1 MAEAGGLGVKKHRIT
16 ILIPCYNEEDSIIEV
31 INMVKNVD
39 LGYPKEIIVVDD
51 GSEDSSVDKVK
62 TQTGVKLLQHDKNQG
77 KGKAIQTGL
86 QHAKG
91 DIVVIQD
98 ADLEYFPRDI
108 PALLDP
114 LIKRKTDV
122 VYGSRFIGE
131 ADGMSISHSFGNKVL
146 SWATRFF
153 YGNSITDM
161 MTGYKAFFR
170 SDLKGIPLESKG
182 FEFEPEI
189 TIKLLKRGKKILEV
203 PISYSYRKKGKA
215 KIGWKD
221 GVICLWWLIKGKFSK

>member
-1 MAEAGGLGVKKHRIT
+1 MKKLRIT
-16 ILIPCYNEEDSIIEV
+16 ILIPCYNEENSILEV
-31 INMVKNVD
+31 INMVKSVD

-51 GSEDSSVDKVK
+51 GSEDSSVEKIR
-62 TQTGVKLLQHDKNQG
+62 TQTGVKLLLHEKNQG

-86 QHAKG
+86 KHATG

-98 ADLEYFPRDI
+98 ADLEYFPKDI
-108 PALLDP
+108 PLLLAP
-114 LIKRKTDV
+114 LIKGEADV
-122 VYGSRFIGE
+122 VYGSRFLGKPE
-131 ADGMSISHSFGNKVL
+131 GMSFSHNIGNRVL
-146 SWATRFF
+146 SWATRIL

-170 SDLKGIPLESKG
+170 TDLEGVSLESRG

-189 TIKLLKRGKKILEV
+189 TVKLLKKGKKITEV

-221 GVICLWWLIKGKFSK
+221 GVICLWWLIKGKFQR

>member
-1 MAEAGGLGVKKHRIT
+1 MKKPRIT
-16 ILIPCYNEEDSIIEV
+16 ILIPCYNEENSILEV
-31 INMVKNVD
+31 INMVKSVD

-51 GSEDSSVDKVK
+51 GSEDSSVEKIR
-62 TQTGVKLLQHDKNQG
+62 TQTGVKLLLHEKNQG

-86 QHAKG
+86 KHATG

-98 ADLEYFPRDI
+98 ADLEYFPKDI
-108 PALLDP
+108 PLLLAP
-114 LIKRKTDV
+114 LIKGEADV
-122 VYGSRFIGE
+122 VYGSRFLGKPE
-131 ADGMSISHSFGNKVL
+131 GMSFSHNIGNRVL
-146 SWATRFF
+146 SWATRIL

-170 SDLKGIPLESKG
+170 TDLEGVSLESRG

-189 TIKLLKRGKKILEV
+189 TVKLLKKGKKITEV

-221 GVICLWWLIKGKFSK
+221 GVICLWWLIKGKFQR

>member
-1 MAEAGGLGVKKHRIT
+1 MKKLRIT
-16 ILIPCYNEEDSIIEV
+16 ILIPCYNEENSILEV
-31 INMVKNVD
+31 INMVKSVD

-51 GSEDSSVDKVK
+51 GSEDSSVEKVR
-62 TQTGVKLLQHDKNQG
+62 TQTGVKLLLHEKNQG

-86 QHAKG
+86 KHATG

-98 ADLEYFPRDI
+98 ADLEYFPKDI
-108 PALLDP
+108 PLLLAP
-114 LIKRKTDV
+114 LIKGEADV
-122 VYGSRFIGE
+122 VYGSRFLGKPE
-131 ADGMSISHSFGNKVL
+131 GMSFSHNIGNRVL
-146 SWATRFF
+146 SWATRIL

-170 SDLKGIPLESKG
+170 TDLEGVSLESRG

-189 TIKLLKRGKKILEV
+189 TVKLLKKGKKITEV

-221 GVICLWWLIKGKFSK
+221 GVICLWWLIKGKFQK

>member
-1 MAEAGGLGVKKHRIT
+1 VKKPRIT
-16 ILIPCYNEEDSIIEV
+16 ILIPCYNEENSILEV
-31 INMVKNVD
+31 INMVKSVD

-51 GSEDSSVDKVK
+51 GSEDSSVEKIR
-62 TQTGVKLLQHDKNQG
+62 TQTGVKLLLHEKNQG

-86 QHAKG
+86 KHATG

-98 ADLEYFPRDI
+98 ADLEYFPKDI
-108 PALLDP
+108 PLLLAP
-114 LIKRKTDV
+114 LIKGEADV
-122 VYGSRFIGE
+122 VYGSRFLGKPE
-131 ADGMSISHSFGNKVL
+131 GMSFSHNIGNRVL
-146 SWATRFF
+146 SWATRIL

-170 SDLKGIPLESKG
+170 TDLEGVSLESRG

-189 TIKLLKRGKKILEV
+189 TVKLLKKGKKITEV

-221 GVICLWWLIKGKFSK
+221 GVICLWWLIKGKFQR

>member
-1 MAEAGGLGVKKHRIT
+1 VKKLRIT
-16 ILIPCYNEEDSIIEV
+16 ILIPCYNEENSILEV
-31 INMVKNVD
+31 INMVKSVD

-51 GSEDSSVDKVK
+51 GSEDSSVEKIR
-62 TQTGVKLLQHDKNQG
+62 TQTGVKLLLHEKNQG

-86 QHAKG
+86 KHATG

-98 ADLEYFPRDI
+98 ADLEYFPKDI
-108 PALLDP
+108 PLLLAP
-114 LIKRKTDV
+114 LIKGEADV
-122 VYGSRFIGE
+122 VYGSRFLGKPE
-131 ADGMSISHSFGNKVL
+131 GMSFSHNIGNRVL
-146 SWATRFF
+146 SWATRIL

-170 SDLKGIPLESKG
+170 TDLEGVSLESRG

-189 TIKLLKRGKKILEV
+189 TVKLLKKGKKITEV

-221 GVICLWWLIKGKFSK
+221 GVICLWWLIKGKFQR

>member
-1 MAEAGGLGVKKHRIT
+1 MKKPRIT
-16 ILIPCYNEEDSIIEV
+16 ILIPCYNEENSILEV
-31 INMVKNVD
+31 INMVKSVD

-51 GSEDSSVDKVK
+51 GSEDSSVEKVR
-62 TQTGVKLLQHDKNQG
+62 TQTGVKLLLHEKNQG

-86 QHAKG
+86 KHATG

-98 ADLEYFPRDI
+98 ADLEYFPKDI
-108 PALLDP
+108 PLLLAP
-114 LIKRKTDV
+114 LIKGEADV
-122 VYGSRFIGE
+122 VYGSRFLGKPE
-131 ADGMSISHSFGNKVL
+131 GMSFSHNIGNRVL
-146 SWATRFF
+146 SWATRIL

-170 SDLKGIPLESKG
+170 TDLEGVSLESRG

-189 TIKLLKRGKKILEV
+189 TVKLLKKGKKITEV

-221 GVICLWWLIKGKFSK
+221 GVICLWWLIKGKFQK

>member
-1 MAEAGGLGVKKHRIT
+1 MKKPRIT
-16 ILIPCYNEEDSIIEV
+16 ILIPCYNEENSILEV
-31 INMVKNVD
+31 INMVKSVD

-51 GSEDSSVDKVK
+51 GSEDSSVEKIR
-62 TQTGVKLLQHDKNQG
+62 TQTGVKLLLHEKNQG

-86 QHAKG
+86 KHATG

-98 ADLEYFPRDI
+98 ADLEYFPKDI
-108 PALLDP
+108 PLLLAP
-114 LIKRKTDV
+114 LIKGEADV
-122 VYGSRFIGE
+122 VYGSRFLGKPE
-131 ADGMSISHSFGNKVL
+131 GMSFSHNIGNRVL
-146 SWATRFF
+146 SWATRIL

-170 SDLKGIPLESKG
+170 TDLEGVSLESRG

-189 TIKLLKRGKKILEV
+189 TVKLLKKGKKITEV

-221 GVICLWWLIKGKFSK
+221 GVICLWWLIKGKFQK

>member
-1 MAEAGGLGVKKHRIT
+1 VKKPRIT
-16 ILIPCYNEEDSIIEV
+16 ILIPCYNEENSILEV
-31 INMVKNVD
+31 INMVKSVD

-51 GSEDSSVDKVK
+51 GSEDSSVEKVR
-62 TQTGVKLLQHDKNQG
+62 TQTGVKLLLHEKNQG

-86 QHAKG
+86 KHATG

-98 ADLEYFPRDI
+98 ADLEYFPKDI
-108 PALLDP
+108 PLLLAP
-114 LIKRKTDV
+114 LIKGEADV
-122 VYGSRFIGE
+122 VYGSRFLGKPE
-131 ADGMSISHSFGNKVL
+131 GMSFSHNIGNRVL
-146 SWATRFF
+146 SWATRIL

-170 SDLKGIPLESKG
+170 TDLEGVSLESRG

-189 TIKLLKRGKKILEV
+189 TVKLLKKGKKITEV

-221 GVICLWWLIKGKFSK
+221 GVICLWWLIKGKFQK

>member
-1 MAEAGGLGVKKHRIT
+1 VKKLRIT
-16 ILIPCYNEEDSIIEV
+16 ILIPCYNEENSILEV
-31 INMVKNVD
+31 INMVKSVD

-51 GSEDSSVDKVK
+51 GSEDSSVEKIR
-62 TQTGVKLLQHDKNQG
+62 TQTGVKLLLHEKNQG

-86 QHAKG
+86 KHATG

-98 ADLEYFPRDI
+98 ADLEYFPKDI
-108 PALLDP
+108 PLLLAP
-114 LIKRKTDV
+114 LLKREADV
-122 VYGSRFIGE
+122 VYGSRFLGKPE
-131 ADGMSISHSFGNKVL
+131 GMSFSHNIGNRVL
-146 SWATRFF
+146 SWATRIL

-170 SDLKGIPLESKG
+170 TDLEGVSLESRG

-189 TIKLLKRGKKILEV
+189 TVKLLKKGKKITEV

-221 GVICLWWLIKGKFSK
+221 GVICLWWLIKGKFQK

>member
-1 MAEAGGLGVKKHRIT
+1 MKKPRIT
-16 ILIPCYNEEDSIIEV
+16 ILIPCYNEENSILEV
-31 INMVKNVD
+31 IDMVKSVD

-51 GSEDSSVDKVK
+51 GSEDSSVEKVK
-62 TQTGVKLLQHDKNQG
+62 TRTGVKLLLHGKNQG

-86 QHAKG
+86 KHATG

-98 ADLEYFPRDI
+98 ADLEYFPKDI
-108 PALLDP
+108 PLLLAP
-114 LIKRKTDV
+114 LIKGEADV
-122 VYGSRFIGE
+122 VYGSRFLGKPE
-131 ADGMSISHSFGNKVL
+131 GMSFSHNIGNRVL
-146 SWATRFF
+146 SWATRIL

-161 MTGYKAFFR
+161 MTGYKAFFKT
-170 SDLKGIPLESKG
+170 DLEGVSLESRG

-189 TIKLLKRGKKILEV
+189 TVKLLKKGKKITEV

-221 GVICLWWLIKGKFSK
+221 GIICFWWLIKGKFQK